1 MKRFNYSAK
10 DKDGKLVKGVVDAS
24 DRQAVVSLVTKDGST
39 PLVITEDRDLFLK
52 LKNFLFSVFSR
63 LSLKDKLMFCEEL
76 STLINSGVPLTQSLN
91 IIKDQSKGTMRK
103 ITEEL
108 GQDIEGGQSL
118 AGALEKQDRY
128 FSPVFINMVRAGEAS
143 GTLDKT
149 LNDLAVQVQKDYEL
163 VSKIKGAM
171 TYPIVIVVA
180 MVGAVIFMM
189 VKVVPA
195 LTGFFDEMGAKLPLP
210 TRILIATSDIIVNY
224 GIYIGLAIVGVI
236 VGIRL
241 TFKRVEP
248 LRRGLHKVI
257 IKSPLIGSISTKFNI
272 ARFSRTL
279 GSLLGSGVSVL
290 EALEIVSRS
299 TKNMIFNE
307 EIKGIAE
314 KVKNGSPMAEPLKQ
328 SKIFPIMVSQMVGV
342 GEETGNLDKMLVK
355 VSEHYERQ
363 IDALTKNISSIIEPI
378 IMLVVG
384 VAIGFVIVSIIMPIY
399 KMTETMGS

>member
-24 DRQAVVSLVTKDGST
+24 DKQAVVALVTKDGST
-39 PLVITEDRDLFLK
+39 PLVITEDKDIMLK
-52 LKNFLFSVFSR
+52 VKNTTLSVFSH

-76 STLINSGVPLTQSLN
+76 STLINSGVPLTQSLS

-103 ITEEL
+103 ITEVLVSE
-108 GQDIEGGQSL
+108 IEGGQSL
-118 AGALEKQDRY
+118 AGALEKQDKY
-128 FSPVFINMVRAGEAS
+128 FSPVFINMIRAGEAS

-149 LNDLAVQVQKDYEL
+149 LGDLAVQVQKDYEL
-163 VSKIKGAM
+163 VSKIRGAM
-171 TYPIVIVVA
+171 TYPIVIIVA

-224 GIYIGLAIVGVI
+224 GIYIAL
-236 VGIRL
+236 GIGGFIFGIHYV
-241 TFKRVEP
+241 FKKVKP
-248 LRRGLHKVI
+248 LRHGLHKTIINTPVI
-257 IKSPLIGSISTKFNI
+257 GGISLKFNI

-290 EALEIVSRS
+290 EAMDIVSRS

-307 EIKGIAE
+307 EIREVAE

-342 GEETGNLDKMLVK
+342 GEETGNMDKMLTK

-363 IDALTKNISSIIEPI
+363 IDNLTKNISSIIEPI

-384 VAIGFVIVSIIMPIY
+384 VGIGFVIVSIIMPIY
-399 KMTETMGS
+399 KMTESMG

>member
-24 DRQAVVSLVTKDGST
+24 DKQAVVALVTKDGST
-39 PLVITEDRDLFLK
+39 PLVIAEDKDLVLK
-52 LKNFLFSVFSR
+52 LKNTVLSMLSR
-63 LSLKDKLMFCEEL
+63 LSLKEKLMFCDEL
-76 STLINSGVPLTQSLN
+76 ATLINSGVPLTQSLS

-103 ITEEL
+103 ITETL
-108 GQDIEGGQSL
+108 VVDIEGGQSL
-118 AGALEKQDRY
+118 AGALEKQEKY

-149 LNDLAVQVQKDYEL
+149 LGDLAIQTQKDYEL

-171 TYPIVIVVA
+171 TYPVVIVGA
-180 MVGAVIFMM
+180 MVGAVVFMM

-195 LTGFFDEMGAKLPLP
+195 LTGFFDEMGAKLPMP

-224 GIYIGLAIVGVI
+224 GIYIAIGIVGFI
-236 VGIRL
+236 VGLRL
-241 TFKRVEP
+241 VFKRVEP
-248 LRRGLHKVI
+248 LRRGLHKTI
-257 IKSPLIGSISTKFNI
+257 IKTPLIGSISLKFNI

-279 GSLLGSGVSVL
+279 GSLLGSGVTVL
-290 EALEIVSRS
+290 EALDIVSRS
-299 TKNMIFNE
+299 TKNIIFNE
-307 EIKGIAE
+307 EISEIAE

-363 IDALTKNISSIIEPI
+363 IDNLTKNISSIIEPI

-399 KMTETMGS
+399 KMTESMGS